1 VLVSRWLRVVAQP
14 PCTHVYETGL
24 TQCDWHSTLTFQVP
38 AAMPSGV
45 YIAKLTTRDGAS
57 DCLVVVESTR
67 PQPLLAQLPT
77 STYEAYNEWGGDS
90 LYPGG
95 SDRVGVT
102 GTTQGVAVSYD
113 RPYDSVTGAGQFF
126 ARDLAM
132 IWFLERHGYP
142 VYTTSEASIS
152 VRASSPG
159 IER

>member
-126 ARDLAM
+126 ARDVAM